1 MSTRHSIIG
10 LLEILK
16 WMEQQ
21 GYAKQALLQNT
32 QIENARLSDPKATV
46 LPKEE
51 LCFYRN
57 LLRVS
62 EKPSIVLEAGFNLKL
77 ATYGIWG
84 LALISSPTVEK
95 AIELGIQ
102 FVDFTYTYND
112 ISFFT
117 EARQAG
123 IRITKLSNPEPELG
137 DLAQPMIE
145 RDVSATFVLLQA
157 LLQQDKP
164 VEAIHFA
171 WKKTSVGDDYARL
184 FGCPVHFDQAFTELR
199 FPKDCLSYELPQ
211 QNVLAMQLCKEQLE
225 QTRPQLNVEESI
237 ADKVQL
243 YLSSTPLYRVT
254 MEECA
259 QGLNISSRT
268 LRRKLDEE
276 NHSYQAILDEFRYL
290 LSDKYLNDTRMTLEE
305 IAERLGYSD
314 AANFSHAYKRWAG
327 SAPRKA

>member
-1 MSTRHSIIG
+1 MSSRHSIIG

-21 GYAKQALLQNT
+21 GYSKQALLQNT
-32 QIENARLSDPKATV
+32 QIESARLNDPKATV

-57 LLRVS
+57 LLRVA
-62 EKPSIVLEAGFNLKL
+62 EKPSIMLEAGFNLKL

-102 FVDFTYTYND
+102 FVDFTYTYNN
-112 ISFFT
+112 ISFFK
-117 EARQAG
+117 EAHQAG
-123 IRITKLSNPEPELG
+123 IRISKTREQESKLD
-137 DLAQPMIE
+137 DLEHPMIE
-145 RDVSATFVLLQA
+145 RDVSATFVLLQT
-157 LLQQDKP
+157 LLQQDNP
-164 VEAIHFA
+164 VEEIHFA
-171 WKKTSVGDDYARL
+171 SKKTAADDVYTRL

-199 FPKDCLSYELPQ
+199 FPKACLSYELPQ
-211 QNVLAMQLCKEQLE
+211 HNVLAMQLCKEQLE
-225 QTRPQLNVEESI
+225 QTRPQLNIDKCIV
-237 ADKVQL
+237 DKVQR

-259 QGLNISSRT
+259 QGLNISSRS
-268 LRRKLDEE
+268 LRRKLNEE
-276 NHSYQAILDEFRYL
+276 SQSYQAILDEFRYI
-290 LSDKYLNDTRMTLEE
+290 LSDKYLNDTHMTLEE

-314 AANFSHAYKRWAG
+314 AANFSHAYKRWSG
-327 SAPRKA
+327 CAPRHT

>member
-10 LLEILK
+10 LLEVLK
-16 WMEQQ
+16 WMEKQ
-21 GYAKQALLQNT
+21 GYSKQALLQNT
-32 QIENARLSDPKATV
+32 QIESTRLNDPKATV

-57 LLRVS
+57 LLQIS
-62 EKPSIVLEAGFNLKL
+62 EKPSIFLEAGFNLKL

-102 FVDFTYTYND
+102 FVDFTYTYNN
-112 ISFFT
+112 ISFFK
-117 EARQAG
+117 EEHQAG
-123 IRITKLSNPEPELG
+123 IRISNAKKQEPKLA

-157 LLQQDKP
+157 LLQKDKP
-164 VEAIHFA
+164 VEEIYFA
-171 WKKTSVGDDYARL
+171 WENNSPTEDYSLL
-184 FGCPVHFDQAFTELR
+184 FGCPVLFGQPFTELR
-199 FPKDCLSYELPQ
+199 FSKDYLGYELPQ
-211 QNVLAMQLCKEQLE
+211 HNVLAMQLCKEQLE
-225 QTRPQLNVEESI
+225 QTRPQLSIDESI
-237 ADKVQL
+237 VEKVQI

-259 QGLNISSRT
+259 QGLNISSRG
-268 LRRKLDEE
+268 LRRKLNKE
-276 NHSYQAILDEFRYL
+276 NQSYQAILDEFRYL

-314 AANFSHAYKRWAG
+314 AANFSHAYKRWSG
-327 SAPRKA
+327 CAPRNT

>member
-21 GYAKQALLQNT
+21 GYSKQALLQNT
-32 QIENARLSDPKATV
+32 QIDSARLSDPKATV

-62 EKPSIVLEAGFNLKL
+62 GKPSIVLEAGFNLKL

-112 ISFFT
+112 ITFFKET
-117 EARQAG
+117 HQAG
-123 IRITKLSNPEPELG
+123 IRISKAHEMEPELG
-137 DLAQPMIE
+137 DLERPMIE

-157 LLQQDKP
+157 LLRQDKP
-164 VEAIHFA
+164 VEAIHFS
-171 WKKTSVGDDYARL
+171 WKKTSSEDDYTHL
-184 FGCPVHFDQAFTELR
+184 FGCPVYFDQAFTELR
-199 FPKDCLSYELPQ
+199 FSKDCLSYELPQ
-211 QNVLAMQLCKEQLE
+211 HNVLAMQLCKQQLE
-225 QTRPQLNVEESI
+225 QIRPLLNIEESI
-237 ADKVQL
+237 VEKVQL

-268 LRRKLDEE
+268 LRRKLNEE
-276 NHSYQAILDEFRYL
+276 NNTYQAILDEFRYL
-290 LSDKYLNDTRMTLEE
+290 LSDKYLTDTRMTLEE

-327 SAPRKA
+327 CTPRNI

>member
-1 MSTRHSIIG
+1 MRTRHSIIG

-21 GYAKQALLQNT
+21 GYSKQALLHNT
-32 QIENARLSDPKATV
+32 QIDSTRLNDPKATV

-112 ISFFT
+112 ISFFK
-117 EARQAG
+117 EEHQAG
-123 IRITKLSNPEPELG
+123 IRITKLSDPRPELG
-137 DLAQPMIE
+137 DLERPMIE

-164 VEAIHFA
+164 VEEIHFA
-171 WKKTSVGDDYARL
+171 WKNTSSNNNYSLL
-184 FGCPVHFDQAFTELR
+184 FGCPVYFDQPFTELR
-199 FPKDCLSYELPQ
+199 FSKNCLNYELPQ
-211 QNVLAMQLCKEQLE
+211 HNALGMQLCKEQLE
-225 QTRPQLNVEESI
+225 QIRPQLNLEESI
-237 ADKVQL
+237 VEKVQV

-259 QGLNISSRT
+259 QGLNISSRS
-268 LRRKLDEE
+268 LRRKLNEE
-276 NHSYQAILDEFRYL
+276 NNSYQAILDEFRYL

-327 SAPRKA
+327 CAPRKT